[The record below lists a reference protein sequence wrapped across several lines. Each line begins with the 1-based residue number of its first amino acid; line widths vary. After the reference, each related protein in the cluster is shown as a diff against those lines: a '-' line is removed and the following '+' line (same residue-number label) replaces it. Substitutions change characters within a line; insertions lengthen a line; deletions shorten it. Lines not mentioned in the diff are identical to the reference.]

1 MGFRTLLFDVD
12 GTLLDTREFIYSAF
26 EHTIRANGL
35 RPVDRR
41 ELQRVMGL
49 PLQDIYRDLGALD
62 PWAMVAAHRG
72 FQGENLHLSFA
83 FPGVAEVLERVRSAG
98 IVMAAVTSRSR
109 GTSVQT
115 LKDAGLDGFFA
126 AIVSAEDTPE
136 LKPDPAPLR
145 LALALLEA
153 RAETA
158 AMVGDTAH
166 DVVAGRAAGMKT
178 IGVTYGFNPQAV
190 TAARPDWTIAAIE
203 ELPAVVGLDRGCGQY

>member
-1 MGFRTLLFDVD
+1 MAFRTLLLDVD

-26 EHTIRANGL
+26 EHTIRTAGL
-35 RPVDRR
+35 PPTDRL

-49 PLQDIYRDLGALD
+49 PLEEIYGSMGAAD
-62 PWAMVAAHRG
+62 PWAMVAAHRA
-72 FQGENLHLSFA
+72 FQGKNLHLSFA
-83 FPGVAEVLERVRSAG
+83 FSGVAEVLEQVRNAG

-109 GTSVQT
+109 GTSLQT

-126 AIVSAEDTPE
+126 AIVSAEDTVE

-145 LALALLEA
+145 LALALLKE

-166 DVVAGRAAGMKT
+166 DIVAGRAARMAT

-190 TAARPDWTIAAIE
+190 MNAKPDWTIASIA
-203 ELPAVVGLDRGCGQY
+203 ELPAVLGIA

>member
-1 MGFRTLLFDVD
+1 MAFRTLLLDID

-35 RPVDRR
+35 TPTGRT

-49 PLQDIYRDLGALD
+49 PLEEIYGSMGATD
-62 PWAMVAAHRG
+62 PWAMVAAHRA

-83 FPGVAEVLERVRSAG
+83 FPGVIGVLERLRAAG
-98 IVMAAVTSRSR
+98 IAMAAVTSRSR
-109 GTSVQT
+109 GTSLRT
-115 LKDAGLDGFFA
+115 LEDAGLDGFFA
-126 AIVSAEDTPE
+126 AVVSAEDTIE

-145 LALALLEA
+145 LALALLKA
-153 RAETA
+153 PVETA

-166 DVVAGRAAGMKT
+166 DIVAGRAAGMKT

-190 TAARPDWTIAAIE
+190 IDARPDWTIASIA
-203 ELPAVVGLDRGCGQY
+203 ELPAVLRLA